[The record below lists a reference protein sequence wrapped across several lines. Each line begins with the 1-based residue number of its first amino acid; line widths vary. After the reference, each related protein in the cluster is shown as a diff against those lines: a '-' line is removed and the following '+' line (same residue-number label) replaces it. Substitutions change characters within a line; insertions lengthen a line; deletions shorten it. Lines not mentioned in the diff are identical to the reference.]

1 MHYVRKNFSFESFW
15 RDIVKTLCHR
25 AQKLKSLY
33 HYGRYWASALPT
45 FFKKATKILGYK
57 LTIPSF
63 YISAFRH
70 IFSHNSQ
77 NVYNYMI

>member
-1 MHYVRKNFSFESFW
+1 MPPGTK
-15 RDIVKTLCHR
+15 VKIFISLRTILGVGT
-25 AQKLKSLY
+25 ADFFQKSD
-33 HYGRYWASALPT
+33 
-45 FFKKATKILGYK
+45 KILGYK